1 MAQKKRGVQDVWSQ
15 PVKHHHAA
23 VAIGGIVLLALIGLY
38 AWYVSP
44 ESSAANTAFVIR
56 GDITKLDKGNG
67 VFSMYI
73 RHGGSTAEHYVGS
86 TREINAGKAVFYKY
100 DSKQKRIRT
109 TFGGAIDNT
118 GYEVVVKGTVDDS
131 EVFKANSVVRNDNLV
146 KLRGY
151 VRGQSVANNTLDIE
165 IDSIVFQATGKTYR
179 SKTFKKGENVTV
191 NYDEDSTKFKSRD
204 GNDMKE
210 DQISNKDE
218 KITLDNIQ
226 VRSGSRLEADVKSTI
241 RDGKWLF

>member
-1 MAQKKRGVQDVWSQ
+1 MAQKKRGAQDVWSK

-23 VAIGGIVLLALIGLY
+23 VAIGAVVLLALGSLY

-44 ESSAANTAFVIR
+44 ESNAANTAFEIR
-56 GDITKLDKGNG
+56 GDVTKLDKGNG
-67 VFSMYI
+67 VFSMTI

-100 DSKQKRIRT
+100 DSKQKKVRT

-131 EVFKANSVVRNDNLV
+131 EVFKANSVTRNDNLV

-151 VRGQSVANNTLDIE
+151 VRGQSVSNNTLDIE
-165 IDSIVFQATGKTYR
+165 IDSMVFQATGKAYR
-179 SKTFKKGENVTV
+179 SKTFKKGGNVLV
-191 NYDEDSTKFKSRD
+191 HYDEDSTKFKSRD
-204 GNDMKE
+204 GNAMDE
-210 DQISNKDE
+210 DQVSNNDE
-218 KITLDNIQ
+218 KVTIDNIQ
-226 VRSGSRLEADVKSTI
+226 VRYGSRLEADVKSTI
-241 RDGKWLF
+241 QDGKWLF